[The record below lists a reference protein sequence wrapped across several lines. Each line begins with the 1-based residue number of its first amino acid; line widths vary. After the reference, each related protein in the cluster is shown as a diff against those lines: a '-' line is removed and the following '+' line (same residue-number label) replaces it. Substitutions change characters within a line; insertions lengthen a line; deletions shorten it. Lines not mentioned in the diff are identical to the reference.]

1 MGNRSSASSGAALLS
16 PAQLQKRFTA
26 EELRRLEAQAG
37 GSSGN
42 AAALLT
48 REQFLA
54 KVGVAPDVRKSTW
67 PDRILL
73 HPWMYWYENST

>member
-1 MGNRSSASSGAALLS
+1 MGNRSSASSSAALLLS

-37 GSSGN
+37 GSGN
-42 AAALLT
+42 AAPLT

-54 KVGVAPDVRKSTW
+54 KVGKGGSVCTQNR
-67 PDRILL
+67 RGLL
-73 HPWMYWYENST
+73 TPA